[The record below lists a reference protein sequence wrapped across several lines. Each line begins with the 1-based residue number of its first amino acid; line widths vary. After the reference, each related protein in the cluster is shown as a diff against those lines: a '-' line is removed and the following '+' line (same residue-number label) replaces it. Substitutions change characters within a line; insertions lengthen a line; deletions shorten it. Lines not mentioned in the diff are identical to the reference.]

1 MSKSWLDARCEGK
14 CDECNREEMLCK
26 EEGICLS
33 ERKIYKLEI
42 HFEVNHITTE
52 TYDIDEFNKMLKILN
67 DAAEQGFK
75 YITLENY
82 TIIFPRILYWKTEE
96 YYG

>member
-33 ERKIYKLEI
+33 ERKVYKLHI
-42 HFEVNHITTE
+42 QFEHNYITFE
-52 TYDIDEFNKMLKILN
+52 TCEMDEFDKMLKVLTE
-67 DAAEQGFK
+67 ASEQGFK

-82 TIIFPRILYWKTEE
+82 TIYFHRILYWKTEE
-96 YYG
+96 YDG